1 MAKRDPNKTARNKRI
16 ETMKVQLRA
25 LLPTVLKETG
35 LDSEASLN
43 AKIGGKAD
51 EFIDLKNEVITSA
64 EHYASL
70 YLDGFKGSLS
80 TTGWRTSFDDMYDL
94 FAGSKAA
101 QQYMMLFLERSY
113 LKHYDE
119 YSKRRPSE
127 EEAAIWIGQ
136 NSADYGLLVTP
147 RFAKGDWQ
155 NDRSEIRHFKPGYW
169 TIGHVLETGFVIP
182 GKNKRMPFADVD
194 AYLDFFEN
202 VLVRHSKSK
211 YQIELAEQYSA
222 YVRAAPNPLA
232 VPLLIPELRYE
243 GRETKHKYRLD
254 FTVIDPVTMQ
264 KTGFEL
270 SPWSSHGELTGT
282 KGKTQKEINAEASA
296 NFDKEM
302 KKHKQYYKKHGIFA
316 LIYTDADLADMGGV
330 FADVEECLSP
340 KEVNTQL
347 NFHLLSSFFG
357 P

>member
-16 ETMKVQLRA
+16 AAMKDQLRA
-25 LLPTVLKETG
+25 LLPRVLKETG

-51 EFIDLKNEVITSA
+51 EFIDLKNEVITSP

-70 YLDGFKGSLS
+70 YLDGFQGSLS
-80 TTGWRTSFDDMYDL
+80 TTGFRTSFDDMYDL
-94 FAGSKAA
+94 FNASKAG
-101 QQYMMLFLERSY
+101 QEYMLLFLERSY
-113 LKHYDE
+113 LKHFDE
-119 YSKRRPSE
+119 LSKRRPSV

-169 TIGHVLETGFVIP
+169 TIGHVVETGLVIP
-182 GKNKRMPFADVD
+182 GKNKRMSFADPD

-202 VLVRHSKSK
+202 VLVRHSKSPH
-211 YQIELAEQYSA
+211 QIKLAERYSA
-222 YVRAAPNPLA
+222 YVRAAANPLA

-243 GRETKHKYRLD
+243 GQAVKHKYRLD
-254 FTVIDPVTMQ
+254 FCVIDPVSMQ

-270 SPWSSHGELTGT
+270 SPWSTHGELTGT

-296 NFDKEM
+296 NFEKEM

-316 LIYTDADLADMGGV
+316 LIYTDSDLADIDGV
-330 FADVEECLSP
+330 FADIEDCLNP
-340 KEVNTQL
+340 KAVNSQL
-347 NFHLLSSFFG
+347 NFHLLSGFFK